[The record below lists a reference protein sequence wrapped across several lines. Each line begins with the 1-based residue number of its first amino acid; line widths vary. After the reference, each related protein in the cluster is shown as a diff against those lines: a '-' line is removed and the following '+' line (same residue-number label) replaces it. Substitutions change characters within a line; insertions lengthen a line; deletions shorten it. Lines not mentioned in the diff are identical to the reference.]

1 MPAYMIVQLKVTD
14 PDRFARYREA
24 VPAAVKAFG
33 GRYIVRGAP
42 VEVLEG
48 SHDGRR
54 LVLFEFPSMDAIR
67 RFWNS
72 PEYAKVKPLR
82 DNAAEVDAW
91 AMPGVESSNGG

>member
-1 MPAYMIVQLKVTD
+1 MPAYMVVQINVTD
-14 PDRFARYREA
+14 PDRFAHYRAA
-24 VPAAVKAFG
+24 VPGVVESFG
-33 GRYIVRGAP
+33 GRYMARGAQ

-82 DNAAEVDAW
+82 ENAAEIDVW
-91 AMPGVESSNGG
+91 VVPGVESGHG

>member
-14 PDRFARYREA
+14 PDKFAGYRSA
-24 VPAAVKAFG
+24 VPAVVEAFG
-33 GRYIVRGAP
+33 GRYLVRGGA

-54 LVLFEFPSMDAIR
+54 VVVFEFPSVEAIK

-72 PEYAKVKPLR
+72 PEYARVKPLR
-82 DNAAEVDAW
+82 ENAAEVDAW
-91 AMPGVESSNGG
+91 IIPGA

>member
-1 MPAYMIVQLKVTD
+1 MPAYMVVQINITD
-14 PDRFARYREA
+14 PDRFAQYRAA
-24 VPAAVKAFG
+24 VPGVVESFG
-33 GRYIVRGAP
+33 GRYIVRGAQ

-54 LVLFEFPSMDAIR
+54 LVLFEFPSMDAIK

-82 DNAAEVDAW
+82 ENAAEVDAW
-91 AMPGVESSNGG
+91 AVPGVESGHG

>member
-1 MPAYMIVQLKVTD
+1 MPAYMIVQLEVTD
-14 PDRFARYREA
+14 AAKFAAYREA
-24 VPAAVKAFG
+24 VPAVVEAFG
-33 GRYIVRGAP
+33 GRYLVRGGT

-54 LVLFEFPSMDAIR
+54 LVVFEFPSVDAIK

-82 DNAAEVDAW
+82 ENAAEVDAW
-91 AMPGVESSNGG
+91 VVPGV

>member
-1 MPAYMIVQLKVTD
+1 MPAYMIVQLNVTD
-14 PDRFARYREA
+14 PDKFDGYRAA
-24 VPAAVKAFG
+24 VPAVVEAFG
-33 GRYIVRGAP
+33 GRYLVRGGA

-54 LVLFEFPSMDAIR
+54 VVVFEFPSIEAIK

-82 DNAAEVDAW
+82 ENAAEVDAW
-91 AMPGVESSNGG
+91 IIPGV